1 MYTCLFCGAPE
12 RSPEKKFCNECGS
25 NWMPFEPGMNEPAAI
40 KRYKNQIQELLFE
53 EPDGNHTDT
62 FDNLRKRLKIDFA
75 VHKELFDKIRSKL
88 TMSEHLKAFRL
99 EFDENVQDSFAG
111 HDTRLGFRFSNLS
124 ATERFYKVALFW
136 DDKET
141 SDDMDF
147 RAENDATVKPKDTIE
162 IGSTHVFMRPGHK
175 EIKGLE
181 ITVESV
187 AGEVARFRAE
197 TFHVRVGNPEQR
209 VSNNVTNN
217 ISGKVLSVDMNAG
230 DAGTRVDSADNKGPI
245 WRNLSFVFVPP
256 EEDEAHEIETVR
268 KLASSSMQAV
278 KAASEPEPL
287 PDPEP
292 IPEPI
297 PEPVAAAP
305 IAASRQSEPAQGAG
319 PSVDGMSLR
328 DAVEKMLELLLKFS
342 SMASSSSSKGVF
354 AAMDFSLPLL
364 EILHGETPDQE
375 MDAIVGMVFEN
386 PAGVA
391 KDNEEFVI
399 NFHDAASVITLSGI
413 TIVGK
418 DGNTVVGH
426 ASYEWGQM
434 AANEWGLYRQRF
446 GPGSYLISIGD
457 QSANQNFS
465 GLRFDLRRYKGTE
478 SVDALYAEAEAVLQ
492 RIFDTATPY
501 TAEDDED
508 YADDDSEMDAESD
521 VEEDVDE
528 DEDEYEDEE
537 EDEEYED
544 ELDPEVE
551 AARVLAA
558 QRFTER
564 EKRLGNFIK
573 LFAFAAQQCD
583 EASPRSVF
591 PARAMTPEL
600 WTAIHSGNGMTAVC
614 MEPGQALLAPDG
626 KLAGWTGAATAL
638 SGHGIY
644 HMVSA
649 GDGTYSMDGSSCFL
663 SWEKFFF
670 EIKADLV
677 TRDAGPDLWLGTADK
692 FLIRGSYC
700 DYSGNIPQWDYFED
714 FAKQGLLEAL
724 ASFKQS
730 L

>member
-53 EPDGNHTDT
+53 EPEGKHTDT

-75 VHKELFDKIRSKL
+75 VHKELYDKIRSKL
-88 TMSEHLKAFRL
+88 AMSDHLKAFRL
-99 EFDENVQDSFAG
+99 EFDENLQDSFAG
-111 HDTRLGFRFSNLS
+111 HDTRLAFRFSNLS

-181 ITVESV
+181 ITIESV
-187 AGEVARFRAE
+187 AGEVAKFRAE

-230 DAGTRVDSADNKGPI
+230 DAGTRAELADSKGPL
-245 WRNLSFVFVPP
+245 WRNLSFVFLPP

-268 KLASSSMQAV
+268 KLASSSVQAA
-278 KAASEPEPL
+278 KAAPEPEPM
-287 PDPEP
+287 PEP
-292 IPEPI
+292 V
-297 PEPVAAAP
+297 PEPVAVA
-305 IAASRQSEPAQGAG
+305 RQPEPEQSSGSSAQ
-319 PSVDGMSLR
+319 DMSLR
-328 DAVEKMLELLLKFS
+328 DAVERMLELLLKFS
-342 SMASSSSSKGVF
+342 SMASASSSKGVF
-354 AAMDFSLPLL
+354 LAMDFSLHLL
-364 EILHGETPDQE
+364 EILHSETPDQE

-391 KDNEEFVI
+391 KDDEEFVI
-399 NFHDAASVITLSGI
+399 NFADAASVITLSGI

-465 GLRFDLRRYKGTE
+465 GLRFDLRRYKGPE
-478 SVDALYAEAEAVLQ
+478 SVDALYAEAEAVLR

-501 TAEDDED
+501 TAEDDEE
-508 YADDDSEMDAESD
+508 YEEDDSDMDAESEVD
-521 VEEDVDE
+521 DLASDADSPVDSEQAEDLEDLDE
-528 DEDEYEDEE
+528 DDEAYEE
-537 EDEEYED
+537 E
-544 ELDPEVE
+544 LDSEAE

-558 QRFTER
+558 QRFAER
-564 EKRLGNFIK
+564 EKRLGKFIK
-573 LFAFAAQQCD
+573 LYGFAMQQCI
-583 EASPRSVF
+583 ETGPRSVF
-591 PARAMTPEL
+591 AAQAMTPEL
-600 WTAIHSGNGMTAVC
+600 WTAIHSGNGMLALC

-626 KLAGWTGAATAL
+626 KLAGWNGSATAL

-649 GDGTYSMDGSSCFL
+649 GDGTYIMDGSSCFL

-677 TRDAGPDLWLGTADK
+677 IRDAGPDLWLGTADK

-714 FAKQGLLEAL
+714 FAKKGLLDAF

-730 L
+730 I